1 MVCLA
6 HSFMP
11 KAELSNYKGRE
22 QAYVKHYLLERYL
35 PDWGFKVGSKWEAL
49 VYVDGFAGPWETKD
63 PNYAD
68 SSFAV
73 AIDALRR
80 CRLGLQGR
88 GFSLSVSAVLVES
101 HPEAFAKLDSFVK
114 SSPEAE
120 VSVTAIPGKFID
132 SIPQINQHVRSA
144 GRRTF
149 KFVLLDPKGWADIPM
164 QQLQPFLKTRSCE
177 VLITLMTK
185 HINRFLN
192 EEDRAPSY
200 HNLFG
205 RTGVLETLQNAVG
218 DERTELAV
226 KEYCKSLQMLCGFRF
241 VSSAVILEPE
251 ESQIR
256 YFLVYATNHPRG
268 VEVFKAAENKAAEV
282 QEILRHEIYLQKSG
296 KAGQGALFSED
307 PPISTYSFR
316 LLQRYRDRARAKVLE
331 CLKNAPQAT
340 VKYESLFCE
349 AMAFPLVTPEDL
361 LGWLDDFD
369 PYIELHPTEG
379 HKKLSPSRADYVSII
394 DRQSLQ

>member
-1 MVCLA
+1 MGCLT

-49 VYVDGFAGPWETKD
+49 VYVDGFAGPWETTD

-88 GFSLSVSAVLVES
+88 GVDLSVSAVLVES
-101 HPEAFAKLDSFVK
+101 HPEAFAKLDSYAK
-114 SSPEAE
+114 STPEPE

-132 SIPQINQHVRSA
+132 AIPQINQLVRTA
-144 GRRTF
+144 GPRTF

-185 HINRFLN
+185 HINRFLR
-192 EEDRAPSY
+192 EEDRAASY

-205 RTGVLETLQNAVG
+205 RKGVLEALQNAVG

-226 KEYCKSLQMLCGFRF
+226 KEYCKSLQILCGFRF

-282 QEILRHEIYLQKSG
+282 QEILRHQMYLERSG
-296 KAGQGALFSED
+296 KVGQESLFNEG
-307 PPISTYSFR
+307 PPVSTYAFR
-316 LLQRYRDRARAKVLE
+316 LLRRYRDRARAKVLE
-331 CLKNAPQAT
+331 CLQKPSRAT
-340 VKYESLFCE
+340 VTYESLFCE
-349 AMAFPLVTPEDL
+349 AMAFPLVTPDDL
-361 LGWLDDFD
+361 LGWLHDFD

-379 HKKLSPSRADYVSII
+379 HKKLSPSRADYITII
-394 DRQSLQ
+394 DRHGLQ

>member
-1 MVCLA
+1 MGCLT

-11 KAELSNYKGRE
+11 KADLSNYKGRE

-49 VYVDGFAGPWETKD
+49 VYVDGFAGPWETTD

-80 CRLGLQGR
+80 CRLGLQSR
-88 GFSLSVSAVLVES
+88 GVDLSVSAVLVES
-101 HPEAFAKLDSFVK
+101 HPEAFAKLDSYAK
-114 SSPEAE
+114 STPEPE
-120 VSVTAIPGKFID
+120 VSITTIPGKFID
-132 SIPQINQHVRSA
+132 TIPQINHLVRSSG
-144 GRRTF
+144 GRAF

-164 QQLQPFLKTRSCE
+164 QKLQPFLNTRSCE

-185 HINRFLN
+185 HINRFLK
-192 EEDRAPSY
+192 EEDRAASY

-205 RTGVLETLQNAVG
+205 RKGVLEALQNAVG
-218 DERTELAV
+218 EERTELAV
-226 KEYCKSLQMLCGFRF
+226 KEYCRSLQLLCGFRF

-251 ESQIR
+251 GSQIR

-282 QEILRHEIYLQKSG
+282 QEILRHEMYLERTG
-296 KAGQGALFSED
+296 KAGQGALFSEG
-307 PPISTYSFR
+307 PPVSTYAFR
-316 LLQRYRDRARAKVLE
+316 LLQRYRDRARAKVVE
-331 CLKNAPQAT
+331 CLKKASRPT
-340 VKYESLFCE
+340 VPYETLFCE

-361 LGWLDDFD
+361 LGWLGGFGQN
-369 PYIELHPTEG
+369 IELHPTKG
-379 HKKLSPSRADYVSII
+379 HKKLSPSRPDYITII
-394 DRQSLQ
+394 DRHHLQ